1 MRNIKIL
8 HQAREI
14 GKNEIVFREHTNFNP
29 NSSSALEIIEFI
41 ENHTDVRF
49 EWISNNELVG
59 SSGAEIG
66 LRIIKKKKDENN

>member
-14 GKNEIVFREHTNFNP
+14 EKNEIVFREYTNFNP
-29 NSSSALEIIEFI
+29 NNSSALEIIEFI
-41 ENHTDVRF
+41 EKHTDVRF
-49 EWISNNELVG
+49 EWISNNQLVG

-66 LRIIKKKKDENN
+66 LRIIKKKKNENN